1 MKRWL
6 VGSLLLALAGV
17 LLVIV
22 INRSRNPV
30 VTVEGIGT
38 SGKGRVHTER
48 NEQGEIV
55 EVRIYSNNYPRPPP
69 PAGADRLLDLFKR
82 FLGGNGERKF
92 VVDADLAQLKEM
104 HHLQTLYL
112 SGKDING
119 AGLVYLKRLPELRSI
134 NLFHTRATDAS
145 LVHLQGLQLS
155 ELTTPKC
162 SWTDLGL
169 KHWLAA
175 TDKPTRLR
183 FGGWRIT
190 DAGLVHLKGLT
201 ELQSLD
207 LFRTKITDAGLV
219 YLTGL
224 NKLEDLDLSV
234 WVTDAG
240 LVHLKGMTKLRLL
253 KLYRTKVTDA
263 GVAELKKA
271 LPNCKIYK

>member
-6 VGSLLLALAGV
+6 VGLLLVALAGV
-17 LLVIV
+17 LLALSGVLLVIV
-22 INRSRNPV
+22 NNRSRNPV

-48 NEQGEIV
+48 NERGEIV
-55 EVRIYSNNYPRPPP
+55 EVRIDSFNYTRPPP
-69 PAGADRLLDLFKR
+69 PVGVDRLLDLFNR
-82 FLGGNGERKF
+82 FLGVNAKRKF

-104 HHLQTLYL
+104 HHLHTLYL

-119 AGLVYLKRLPELRSI
+119 EGLVYLKRLPELRSI

-175 TDKPTRLR
+175 TDKPTRLT

-201 ELQSLD
+201 NLLT
-207 LFRTKITDAGLV
+207 LILTD
-219 YLTGL
+219 TQ
-224 NKLEDLDLSV
+224 
-234 WVTDAG
+234 VT
-240 LVHLKGMTKLRLL
+240 
-253 KLYRTKVTDA
+253 YA
-263 GVAELKKA
+263 GVADLKKA
-271 LPNCKIYK
+271 LPNCNIIK

>member
-6 VGSLLLALAGV
+6 VGLLLVALAGV
-17 LLVIV
+17 LLALSGVLLVIV
-22 INRSRNPV
+22 NNRSRNPV

-48 NEQGEIV
+48 NERGEIV
-55 EVRIYSNNYPRPPP
+55 EVRIDSFNYTRPPP
-69 PAGADRLLDLFKR
+69 PVGVDRLLDLFNR
-82 FLGGNGERKF
+82 FLGVNAKRKF

-104 HHLQTLYL
+104 HHLHTLYL

-119 AGLVYLKRLPELRSI
+119 EGLVYLKRLPELRSI

-175 TDKPTRLR
+175 TDKPTRLTL
-183 FGGWRIT
+183 GGWRIT
-190 DAGLVHLKGLT
+190 DAGLVHLKGLAK
-201 ELQSLD
+201 LQTLN
-207 LFRTKITDAGLV
+207 LEATKITG
-219 YLTGL
+219 TGL
-224 NKLEDLDLSV
+224 TDLQ
-234 WVTDAG
+234 T
-240 LVHLKGMTKLRLL
+240 
-253 KLYRTKVTDA
+253 
-263 GVAELKKA
+263 A
-271 LPNCKIYK
+271 LPNCKIVILAGISKAHDPPTR